1 MKQTEKQ
8 YIIRVVTTKEIHE
21 CINDKLTEVYH
32 EIKCEMP
39 NVLYV
44 EYYVK
49 GKIEDMED

>member
-21 CINDKLTEVYH
+21 RINNQITEIYKT
-32 EIKCEMP
+32 IKEDLP
-39 NVLYV
+39 NVLDV

-49 GKIEDMED
+49 GKIDDLED